1 MTDKVLEKDVKKNIA
16 ALLAKHNAYWCMPMT
31 FGYGA
36 SGHPDFVGCVYG
48 VMFGIEAKATPKQK
62 PRPLQL
68 KRLEEIKRAG
78 GVALIIHNENV
89 DQLKQLLEYLEDLNA
104 SRNS

>member
-1 MTDKVLEKDVKKNIA
+1 MVAKVLEPEVKKRIS
-16 ALLAKHNAYWCMPMT
+16 ALLAKHGAYWCMPMT

-68 KRLEEIKRAG
+68 KRLDEIKSAG
-78 GVALIIHNENV
+78 GMALVINNENV
-89 DQLKQLLEYLEDLNA
+89 AALGQLLDYLKE
-104 SRNS
+104 RQG